1 MVRKR
6 NKRHVLNA
14 WSYNTCHKIHGMFV
28 ADHTNLVYCLFCPI
42 LPTYSSHHWKER
54 NTTIPLVREILQ
66 CLELQI
72 SQPRLIILII
82 FCFFLH
88 TETKISY
95 IGKNITIVGLSSLF
109 LMWCTLCTKWFKVLV
124 AKMSISFRFYHLIY
138 IYKSLLGYHTFPPFL
153 SGKRRIRCGNHTF
166 FWNKK

>member
-54 NTTIPLVREILQ
+54 NTTIPLVREIVQ

-82 FCFFLH
+82 FCFFPSHWNQNKLYWKKH
-88 TETKISY
+88 YYCRSIIPFFNVMY
-95 IGKNITIVGLSSLF
+95 IMYKMIQSAGCKNEYFIQILSPDLYLQITAGVP
-109 LMWCTLCTKWFKVLV
+109 C
-124 AKMSISFRFYHLIY
+124 
-138 IYKSLLGYHTFPPFL
+138 FPPFSL
-153 SGKRRIRCGNHTF
+153 WKEKDKMWKPHLLL
-166 FWNKK
+166 K